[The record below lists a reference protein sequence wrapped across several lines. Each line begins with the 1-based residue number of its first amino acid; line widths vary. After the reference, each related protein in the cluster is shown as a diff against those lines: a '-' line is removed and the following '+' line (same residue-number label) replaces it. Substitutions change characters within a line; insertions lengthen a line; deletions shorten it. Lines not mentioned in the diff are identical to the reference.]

1 MGRGSSVKRHIG
13 RIFAVLLVVAALAA
27 VLAGCTFDPENN
39 VILAKHHF
47 KVQQT
52 DLPEGVALF
61 RVDSDFE
68 TDGKGNYVNNGDYVR
83 FEIVLSSG
91 YELGTLTVHIDNEK
105 GADQTLELKDY
116 ISAET
121 GRTVYR
127 AGYYAGSDFT
137 ASLVGEPVATE
148 E

>member
-1 MGRGSSVKRHIG
+1 M
-13 RIFAVLLVVAALAA
+13 LLVIAALAA

-68 TDGKGNYVNNGDYVR
+68 TDSKGNYVNNGDYVR

-91 YELGTLTVHIDNEK
+91 YALGTLTVHIDNEK
-105 GADQTLELKDY
+105 GADQTLELKGY

-137 ASLVGEPVATE
+137 ASLAGEPVATE
-148 E
+148 G

>member
-1 MGRGSSVKRHIG
+1 M
-13 RIFAVLLVVAALAA
+13 LLVIAALAA

-68 TDGKGNYVNNGDYVR
+68 TDSKGNYVNNGDYVR

-91 YELGTLTVHIDNEK
+91 YALGTLTVHIDNEK
-105 GADQTLELKDY
+105 GADQTLELKGY

-127 AGYYAGSDFT
+127 ASYYAGSDFT
-137 ASLVGEPVATE
+137 ASLAGEPVAAE
-148 E
+148 G

>member
-1 MGRGSSVKRHIG
+1 M
-13 RIFAVLLVVAALAA
+13 LLVIAALAA

-68 TDGKGNYVNNGDYVR
+68 TDSKGNYVNNGDYVR

-91 YELGTLTVHIDNEK
+91 YALGTLTVHIDNEK

-127 AGYYAGSDFT
+127 ASYYAGSDFT
-137 ASLVGEPVATE
+137 ASLAGEPVATE
-148 E
+148 G

>member
-1 MGRGSSVKRHIG
+1 M
-13 RIFAVLLVVAALAA
+13 LLVIAALAA

-68 TDGKGNYVNNGDYVR
+68 TDSKGNYVNNGDYVR

-91 YELGTLTVHIDNEK
+91 YALGTLTVHIDNEK
-105 GADQTLELKDY
+105 GADQTLELKGY

-127 AGYYAGSDFT
+127 ASYYAGSDFT
-137 ASLVGEPVATE
+137 ASLAGEPVATE
-148 E
+148 G

>member
-1 MGRGSSVKRHIG
+1 M
-13 RIFAVLLVVAALAA
+13 LLVITALAA

-68 TDGKGNYVNNGDYVR
+68 TDSKGNYVNNGDYVR

-91 YELGTLTVHIDNEK
+91 YALGTLTVHIDNEK
-105 GADQTLELKDY
+105 GADQTLELKGY

-127 AGYYAGSDFT
+127 ASYYAGSDFT
-137 ASLVGEPVATE
+137 ASLAGEPVATE
-148 E
+148 G

>member
-1 MGRGSSVKRHIG
+1 MKRHIG

-61 RVDSDFE
+61 HVDSDFE
-68 TDGKGNYVNNGDYVR
+68 TDSKGNYVNNGDYVR

-91 YELGTLTVHIDNEK
+91 YALGTLTVHIDNEK

-127 AGYYAGSDFT
+127 ASYYAGSDFT

-148 E
+148 G

>member
-27 VLAGCTFDPENN
+27 VLAGCTFDAENN

-61 RVDSDFE
+61 HVDSDFE

-83 FEIVLSSG
+83 FEIVLLSG
-91 YELGTLTVHIDNEK
+91 YALGTLMVHIDNEK

-127 AGYYAGSDFT
+127 ASYYAGSDFT
-137 ASLVGEPVATE
+137 ASLAGEPVATE
-148 E
+148 G

>member
-1 MGRGSSVKRHIG
+1 M
-13 RIFAVLLVVAALAA
+13 LLVIAALAA

-68 TDGKGNYVNNGDYVR
+68 TDSKGNYVNNGDYVR
-83 FEIVLSSG
+83 FEIVLLSG
-91 YELGTLTVHIDNEK
+91 YALGTLTVHIDNEK
-105 GADQTLELKDY
+105 GADQTLELKGY

-127 AGYYAGSDFT
+127 ASYYAGSDFT
-137 ASLVGEPVATE
+137 ASLAGEPVATE
-148 E
+148 G

>member
-1 MGRGSSVKRHIG
+1 M
-13 RIFAVLLVVAALAA
+13 LLVAAALAA

-68 TDGKGNYVNNGDYVR
+68 TDSKGNYVNNGDYVR

-91 YELGTLTVHIDNEK
+91 YALGTLTVHIDNEK

-127 AGYYAGSDFT
+127 ASYYAGSDFT
-137 ASLVGEPVATE
+137 ASLVGEPVATAG
-148 E
+148 